1 MVKLEPAE
9 LFHEVL
15 EHRLHMS
22 ETQGED
28 VSMVE
33 AVRSYISNVL
43 AHRRDESAVLNG
55 NLATESI
62 ELADSVPTGLIVVAD
77 DDDGGDWRDKV

>member
-1 MVKLEPAE
+1 
-9 LFHEVL
+9 
-15 EHRLHMS
+15 MS